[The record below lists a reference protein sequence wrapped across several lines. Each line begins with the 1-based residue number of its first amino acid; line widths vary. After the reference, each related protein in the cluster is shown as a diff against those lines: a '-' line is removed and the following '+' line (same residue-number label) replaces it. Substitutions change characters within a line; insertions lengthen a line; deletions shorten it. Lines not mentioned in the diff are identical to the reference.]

1 MLNPSS
7 AQAFLVSSL
16 RVVPIVVS
24 IVVVPVAV
32 VVVPVPV
39 MSRLIVRPI
48 PVIPVAIVVV
58 VLEPTPSTTSAVVA
72 PISTATTVIVT
83 VLPRLQHG
91 RWRRRLGAVRLE
103 LGVVLGEAVL
113 ELLLALVQKQ
123 LVLLGQDVDFAIRV
137 DHFRLV

>member
-1 MLNPSS
+1 
-7 AQAFLVSSL
+7 
-16 RVVPIVVS
+16 
-24 IVVVPVAV
+24 
-32 VVVPVPV
+32 

-72 PISTATTVIVT
+72 PISTTATTVIVT

-113 ELLLALVQKQ
+113 ELLLALVQEQ
-123 LVLLGQDVDFAIRV
+123 LVLLGQDVDFAVWI
-137 DHFRLV
+137 DHFRLD